1 MAREGIELARRRS
14 GGGTVYH
21 DRGNLCYSFINTV
34 KSHDKNAN
42 SELIADALKSGFGI
56 NAEVN
61 ERNDILV
68 DRKKV
73 SGAAYRLT
81 GGRAYHHGTLLV
93 DSSLERLKRSI
104 LSPELRKIS
113 TKATDSVRSKVMNLR
128 EVVKGLTVDKVSH
141 ELERTVRT
149 KLGISEPVITIRSA
163 DMTEEDIEEI
173 EKLKQKSWLF
183 GETPKFKVSYEMDFS
198 WGEVQV
204 DMEIERG
211 GKVTYCSFAGPNA
224 VYPLPL
230 LGKTMAGVTFG
241 GAQVSKEILH
251 VARALSGDQSFLEDI
266 ARYLE
271 DKIATPFSAPS
282 SHRRDTSKDVDL
294 WQIDPIMI

>member
-1 MAREGIELARRRS
+1 MQTDLVRS
-14 GGGTVYH
+14 RSSKLRFRLSQHFFNVH
-21 DRGNLCYSFINTV
+21 R
-34 KSHDKNAN
+34 
-42 SELIADALKSGFGI
+42 
-56 NAEVN
+56 
-61 ERNDILV
+61 
-68 DRKKV
+68 KV

-173 EKLKQKSWLF
+173 EKLKQ
-183 GETPKFKVSYEMDFS
+183 
-198 WGEVQV
+198 VQQCFP
-204 DMEIERG
+204 R
-211 GKVTYCSFAGPNA
+211 
-224 VYPLPL
+224 
-230 LGKTMAGVTFG
+230 GKT
-241 GAQVSKEILH
+241 
-251 VARALSGDQSFLEDI
+251 
-266 ARYLE
+266 
-271 DKIATPFSAPS
+271 S
-282 SHRRDTSKDVDL
+282 SS
-294 WQIDPIMI
+294 